1 MDVMFG
7 CTTAISTNPDP
18 AAGNRGHKSR
28 VRGPGSDH
36 SIGNYGTETDRE
48 GQEGRPWL
56 GQGLQQGDEETD
68 VSMATVIKNDFDH
81 FFCC

>member
-1 MDVMFG
+1 MYD
-7 CTTAISTNPDP
+7 SNLYDPDP
-18 AAGNRGHKSR
+18 VAGNRGHKSR

-48 GQEGRPWL
+48 GREEKPRL
-56 GQGLQQGDEETD
+56 GQGLRLRDVETE
-68 VSMATVIKNDFDH
+68 VSMETMIENDFDH